1 MGDVPKDGEDIMK
14 DGVSPDAEQTAIS
27 EGLTEED
34 LRLGKVA
41 CRRVEV
47 IKWIA
52 LALCI
57 GIAIYTFMSVPWET
71 RMPYDGKYDR
81 SGKGLPMQVA
91 MLPAPAVLVGFLRS
105 GRKPDAFQM
114 GKGSRIATY
123 ILIPA
128 VAIGCAWGQWIMAEG
143 ILIAGGALPG

>member
-1 MGDVPKDGEDIMK
+1 MGEKKKDEQLQRVPNRPPA
-14 DGVSPDAEQTAIS
+14 VP
-27 EGLTEED
+27 EGLTDED

-57 GIAIYTFMSVPWET
+57 GIAIYTFMTVPWDT

-81 SGKGLPMQVA
+81 SGKGLPMQIA

-105 GRKPDAFQM
+105 GRKPDAHQM

-123 ILIPA
+123 ILTPA
-128 VAIGCAWGQWIMAEG
+128 IAVGCAWGQWIMAEG